1 MSATDVSAKRPSLS
15 GKGLVAKLLV
25 IILAVGTVPLVL
37 AMALSYFQGNQ
48 SLRGVIGASFKA
60 LAFSTATQVDRQIE
74 EEVRRISRLAEHPT
88 LSLAV
93 RERNRA
99 EQKSDD
105 EEKRL
110 ADEWKNGGP
119 VRNEILHNAGSRVL
133 RGFLKLN
140 HQTSQAAVESVFIT
154 DGRGTLVSSSNEF
167 PSYKNDNRPSWQKIV
182 RDQSATL
189 YISDLEHDPVSGS
202 YLFEI
207 AVPLRG
213 PSGAVQGAFHH
224 LFDAKAFFS
233 PSIEGLLFGQTGHVM
248 LINSDGVVYTC
259 PILPTGHRLGDPE
272 LIQAVTP
279 MEAEWV
285 ETMGNGHGSREF
297 SIIGVS
303 PLSGVNAKMQD
314 ATGKRLYTFAWQS
327 SEELFAPTQNLFLW
341 SASAGVVSI
350 ALIALL
356 GSVAAKRMVRPILKL
371 KEAAQAI
378 GRGEH
383 VAPLKINTGDEI
395 QTLAEEINTM
405 NALLMKAFSGLEQ
418 KVEEKTQ
425 EVNYLREYTDCIL
438 MSVPEVILIFD
449 GQLRVEYANAA
460 FEKLTG
466 TDSAAF
472 SGKSLAELP
481 LEDGEKWAQIGKE
494 LSAFMRD
501 RVQPQQENPPLAKDY
516 QARDPLAP
524 GKLASEDRPFNIQ
537 IGEQIFAYLFFNVA
551 IESRNGKRTGLI
563 MKDITEERKLLDQLT
578 LADKLSGLGTLAA
591 GIAHEMNNPLY
602 SIMGFTEAIKDETD
616 PEKIHR
622 FADKVLDRARR
633 MASIILNLTGY
644 SRSNGKDALQEVSI
658 NEQIDS
664 AIEMAL
670 LASLSDDI
678 ELEKH
683 YGALPALN
691 AKPEEIQQVALNI
704 IRNSVQAMNGKGKI
718 RIGTE
723 HRDGNIVIRIQDNG
737 PGIPKDFVTKIF
749 DPFFTTK
756 AQGEGT
762 GLGLNLVHRI
772 VQSYGGEIRVDSE
785 PGMGAC
791 FIITFPC
798 TETVRKQEPA
808 STV

>member
-1 MSATDVSAKRPSLS
+1 
-15 GKGLVAKLLV
+15 
-25 IILAVGTVPLVL
+25 
-37 AMALSYFQGNQ
+37 
-48 SLRGVIGASFKA
+48 
-60 LAFSTATQVDRQIE
+60 
-74 EEVRRISRLAEHPT
+74 
-88 LSLAV
+88 
-93 RERNRA
+93 
-99 EQKSDD
+99 
-105 EEKRL
+105 
-110 ADEWKNGGP
+110 
-119 VRNEILHNAGSRVL
+119 
-133 RGFLKLN
+133 
-140 HQTSQAAVESVFIT
+140 
-154 DGRGTLVSSSNEF
+154 
-167 PSYKNDNRPSWQKIV
+167 
-182 RDQSATL
+182 
-189 YISDLEHDPVSGS
+189 
-202 YLFEI
+202 
-207 AVPLRG
+207 
-213 PSGAVQGAFHH
+213 
-224 LFDAKAFFS
+224 
-233 PSIEGLLFGQTGHVM
+233 
-248 LINSDGVVYTC
+248 
-259 PILPTGHRLGDPE
+259 
-272 LIQAVTP
+272 
-279 MEAEWV
+279 
-285 ETMGNGHGSREF
+285 
-297 SIIGVS
+297 
-303 PLSGVNAKMQD
+303 
-314 ATGKRLYTFAWQS
+314 
-327 SEELFAPTQNLFLW
+327 
-341 SASAGVVSI
+341 
-350 ALIALL
+350 
-356 GSVAAKRMVRPILKL
+356 
-371 KEAAQAI
+371 
-378 GRGEH
+378 
-383 VAPLKINTGDEI
+383 
-395 QTLAEEINTM
+395 
-405 NALLMKAFSGLEQ
+405 
-418 KVEEKTQ
+418 
-425 EVNYLREYTDCIL
+425 
-438 MSVPEVILIFD
+438 
-449 GQLRVEYANAA
+449 
-460 FEKLTG
+460 
-466 TDSAAF
+466 
-472 SGKSLAELP
+472 
-481 LEDGEKWAQIGKE
+481 
-494 LSAFMRD
+494 
-501 RVQPQQENPPLAKDY
+501 
-516 QARDPLAP
+516 
-524 GKLASEDRPFNIQ
+524 
-537 IGEQIFAYLFFNVA
+537 
-551 IESRNGKRTGLI
+551 